1 MNKDIQ
7 LEFQDM
13 PSLGGNVI
21 GGTTG
26 GDTGD
31 REGEMAK
38 ADLFKLA
45 KYSYKLFKK
54 IQDEDQ
60 FESWVQAKITKAADY
75 IASVYHYLEYEMKF
89 SEYGEQ
95 LENSDVY
102 SESEKRELRNRLVE
116 ARGAL
121 RTLKLAQAE
130 KIDLREGT
138 SMLSESA
145 ANFDASDLKGLEN
158 IGDLNELKKQ
168 AFALITKPSKRPMK
182 PEKVQY
188 AKNQLANMKAPA
200 QVIAYMWQQLLG
212 GEGMRVI
219 GSRHST
225 APSNYSKRFD
235 EGLTDPCTTCGGTGH
250 VEKQIPE
257 RAKKLVDK
265 HKKLHSFIDKKFQD
279 LNGNGI
285 DDRLE
290 GNKEVDE
297 NWDEDDDVIRADREL
312 KKLGKKPIP
321 AAKINTDKDKIK
333 RTKKDSSEEDDVDES
348 WDEDDDVSR
357 ADRELKKLGKKPIP
371 AAKINTDKDKIKR
384 TKKDSEEEL
393 DESVTPVKKPS
404 AIADKK
410 GGNPFAKKD
419 DAKKGNGDAFK
430 AVLDKEKMKEA
441 TSKRIASALWNQ
453 IKESAKDKDEKE
465 ADKDYDGDGEVES
478 GKEEHKG
485 SVDKAIKASK
495 EKECMNESADLARLM
510 SITSRVLR

>member
-333 RTKKDSSEEDDVDES
+333 RTKKDS
-348 WDEDDDVSR
+348 
-357 ADRELKKLGKKPIP
+357 
-371 AAKINTDKDKIKR
+371 
-384 TKKDSEEEL
+384 EEEL

>member
-290 GNKEVDE
+290 GDTEVDE
-297 NWDEDDDVIRADREL
+297 N
-312 KKLGKKPIP
+312 
-321 AAKINTDKDKIK
+321 
-333 RTKKDSSEEDDVDES
+333 

-384 TKKDSEEEL
+384 TKKDREEEL

-404 AIADKK
+404 AITDKK

-495 EKECMNESADLARLM
+495 EKECMHESADLARLM

>member
-145 ANFDASDLKGLEN
+145 ANFDAADLKGLEN

-168 AFALITKPSKRPMK
+168 AFALITKPSKRPTK

-188 AKNQLANMKAPA
+188 AKNQLANMKTPA

-235 EGLTDPCTTCGGTGH
+235 EGLTDECSACGGTGH
-250 VEKQIPE
+250 VEKEIPE

-297 NWDEDDDVIRADREL
+297 NWDEDDDV
-312 KKLGKKPIP
+312 
-321 AAKINTDKDKIK
+321 
-333 RTKKDSSEEDDVDES
+333 
-348 WDEDDDVSR
+348 SR

-384 TKKDSEEEL
+384 TKKDREEEL

-430 AVLDKEKMKEA
+430 AVLDKEKMKES
-441 TSKRIASALWNQ
+441 TSKRIAAALWNQ
-453 IKESAKDKDEKE
+453 VKESAKAKDEKE